1 MALPAAYAPLS
12 ASMIMG
18 EADQPAGAR
27 AALVNNSTA
36 IPLANSMTKL
46 YENASPSGVNQT
58 APFAYSEFYS
68 KSIGSLIAFMGTV
81 GDLPADVCGTSAQ
94 TFLWHNG
101 SGSKPSDG
109 DTIYNDSSGGSNIVA
124 NKYVGWDDIA
134 GLGGTVNRIGQT
146 DSSGVLGFTN
156 DCPP

>member
-68 KSIGSLIAFMGTV
+68 KSIGSLIAFMGV
-81 GDLPADVCGTSAQ
+81 VGTSATICGDDTL
-94 TFLWHNG
+94 TFLWHDG
-101 SGSKPSDG
+101 TASKPQTG
-109 DTIYNDSSGGSNIVA
+109 DKIFNDSSGGSNIVA
-124 NKYVGWDDIA
+124 NRYVGWDDIA